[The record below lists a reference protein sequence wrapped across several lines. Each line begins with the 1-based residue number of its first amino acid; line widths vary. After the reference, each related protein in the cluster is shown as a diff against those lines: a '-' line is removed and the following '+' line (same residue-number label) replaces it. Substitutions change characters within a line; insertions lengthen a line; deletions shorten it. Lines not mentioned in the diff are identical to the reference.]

1 MKKSILL
8 FAVFVFGMVSVFI
21 LSGCA
26 SGTALVT
33 GTQRPATNADEVVI
47 YTEAPE
53 KYEVIGIVTAS
64 SDSGWTEQGDLNYAV
79 AELKKQAAKIGAN
92 GIILESV
99 STTNSG
105 GVISYGV
112 YIPVTA
118 KNVSGKAIYIVQET
132 LDDVL

>member
-1 MKKSILL
+1 MKSIFHLILTALL
-8 FAVFVFGMVSVFI
+8 LCSVF
-21 LSGCA
+21 SCA

-33 GTQRPATNADEVVI
+33 GTQRPATKSDEVIV

-64 SDSGWTEQGDLNYAV
+64 SDAGWTAQESLDYAL

-92 GIILESV
+92 GIIFENVGTS
-99 STTNSG
+99 NSG
-105 GVISYGV
+105 GMVMYGV

-118 KNVSGKAIYIVQET
+118 KDISGKAIFVEE
-132 LDDVL
+132 